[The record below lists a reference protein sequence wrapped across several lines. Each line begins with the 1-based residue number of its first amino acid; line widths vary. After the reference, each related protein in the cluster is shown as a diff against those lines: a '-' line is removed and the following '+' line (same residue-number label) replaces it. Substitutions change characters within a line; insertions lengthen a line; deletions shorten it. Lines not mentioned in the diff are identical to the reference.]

1 MSHPTSQSLRNTRIV
16 DSSSCS
22 IPILQSKIKYKVR
35 YSKPLL
41 RDNIYLEKLRLQ
53 RVGTESTV

>member
-1 MSHPTSQSLRNTRIV
+1 MSQSLRNARIV

-22 IPILQSKIKYKVR
+22 IPILQSKIKYKPI
-35 YSKPLL
+35 YSKPL